1 MTITILDGGMGQEL
15 IARAGTAPTPLWAT
29 SVMLERPELVR
40 AVHDDYFAAGAEIA
54 TANSYAVLRDR
65 LAVHGLEHRFRE
77 MHETA
82 CRIAA
87 EARDAHGAGLVAGS
101 LGPIGASYRPELAP
115 PADQA
120 AEVYAEIAR
129 IQSPFVDLY
138 ICETMASVEQARGAV
153 MGASV
158 AGKPVWLS
166 ITVADADG
174 ARLRSGEP
182 VEAILPVV
190 AELSP
195 AALLVNCSTPEAVSA
210 ALPRLA
216 GAGVP
221 LGAYANGFTHIA
233 EAFLK
238 DRPTVAALTA
248 RRDLDPAAYLAFA
261 ESWAAA
267 GSEIIGGCCE
277 VGPAHIRLLSATL
290 RRAPEPAVA

>member
-15 IARAGTAPTPLWAT
+15 VARAGSAPTPLWAT

-40 AVHDDYFAAGAEIA
+40 SVHDDYFAAGAEIA

-65 LAVHGLEHRFRE
+65 LAAHGLEHRFRDL
-77 MHETA
+77 HETA

-87 EARDAHGAGLVAGS
+87 EARDANGAGRVAGS

-129 IQSPFVDLY
+129 IQAPFVDLY

-174 ARLRSGEP
+174 TRLRSGEP

-221 LGAYANGFTHIA
+221 LGAYANGFTHIS

-248 RRDLDPAAYLAFA
+248 RRDLDPEAYLAFA
-261 ESWAAA
+261 EAWATA
-267 GSEIIGGCCE
+267 GAEIIGGCCE

-290 RRAPEPAVA
+290 RRAPTPAAA